1 MKIKVTFEIEN
12 TLNVAQI
19 DENVRMSMQNGNSGA
34 TAAEQ
39 IREEFTNMMRNF
51 DMGTDIN
58 GNKVTGAVTDV
69 MVFTNT
75 SDSSVYSEWHK
86 ED

>member
-39 IREEFTNMMRNF
+39 IREEFTNMMYNF
-51 DMGTDIN
+51 DMGTDVN

-69 MVFTNT
+69 MVLTNT

-86 ED
+86 EN

>member
-1 MKIKVTFEIEN
+1 
-12 TLNVAQI
+12 
-19 DENVRMSMQNGNSGA
+19 
-34 TAAEQ
+34 
-39 IREEFTNMMRNF
+39 MMRNF